1 MCVACRYLTS
11 VSPELFHP
19 ILHHRNHWH
28 GIFHQIPHII
38 TLRRPEYKVNA
49 LRILYLRGRFVVK
62 VTNPEMSTLGMATTV
77 ASGYIAGIS

>member
-1 MCVACRYLTS
+1 
-11 VSPELFHP
+11 
-19 ILHHRNHWH
+19 
-28 GIFHQIPHII
+28 
-38 TLRRPEYKVNA
+38 VNA